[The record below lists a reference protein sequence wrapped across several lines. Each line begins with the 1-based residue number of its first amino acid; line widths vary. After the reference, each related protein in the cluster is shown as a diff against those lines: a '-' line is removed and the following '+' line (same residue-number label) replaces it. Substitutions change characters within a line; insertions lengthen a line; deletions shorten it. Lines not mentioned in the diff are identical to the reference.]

1 MNIIITNN
9 LNPPITPKRNLSLIK
24 NIIETPYER
33 VLSILQDTL
42 NSLNLS
48 SKAQSKLFPD
58 LQWVIK
64 IIKSRM
70 LYSYEIKEKDYVV
83 EMSRNDPD
91 FKQFVD
97 FVKDYNEHVIEM
109 KKKNNYI
116 NNELLQKPSFKLKR
130 KKNFN
135 KKIFLSNKALYSND
149 MKKVKKEKIVIN
161 CLNKETSPF
170 SPKKTPNYN
179 GFSDNSFEGR
189 NVDTLL
195 RNNFNFFENPI
206 IINNRGRVNIGLFN
220 NYENAN
226 LNRFKKNGRQKP
238 INSLNLLGRINSNL
252 SQDISNNISIN
263 NINKANKFLNLNYD
277 IKILNSNSIKK
288 PSKSQVQKIRMT
300 EQNSFNSESLN
311 KNSSI
316 YIDHLLKIHNYDV
329 KQITE
334 KEFNIFELKKIVG
347 QNNVLPL
354 MGRII
359 LETFGLKNDKIIK
372 VSKLEP
378 FLNAVSSQY
387 LPTTLYHNNL
397 HGADVCQSV
406 CLYFL
411 NSNAEKLI
419 QTTVLDLLGI
429 FIASLGHDLAHP
441 GLNNNFHINAGT
453 ELAITYNDNSCLE
466 NFHCSRLFSILKKDK
481 YNIFEILS
489 VSDYKDIRKRM
500 ISEILA
506 TDMFYHQKIVSLAEA
521 KIPQINND
529 KFEFISEDIESKKS
543 EQQVFLDFLIHL
555 ADLGHNAKAFDVSLK
570 WVELLSEELWL
581 QGDKEKS
588 LGISVSFLC
597 DREKTEVPKG
607 QINFIRG
614 FIIPTFEVLVTMF
627 PGLNY
632 TLENSNNNIKRWQQ
646 LADEKRLRG
655 WTPKKLNKNDEK
667 NSEKNN
673 NINNNK
679 GYKLGGVFGNIKSNE
694 NN

>member
-1 MNIIITNN
+1 M
-9 LNPPITPKRNLSLIK
+9 
-24 NIIETPYER
+24 
-33 VLSILQDTL
+33 
-42 NSLNLS
+42 
-48 SKAQSKLFPD
+48 
-58 LQWVIK
+58 
-64 IIKSRM
+64 
-70 LYSYEIKEKDYVV
+70 
-83 EMSRNDPD
+83 
-91 FKQFVD
+91 
-97 FVKDYNEHVIEM
+97 
-109 KKKNNYI
+109 
-116 NNELLQKPSFKLKR
+116 
-130 KKNFN
+130 
-135 KKIFLSNKALYSND
+135 
-149 MKKVKKEKIVIN
+149 
-161 CLNKETSPF
+161 
-170 SPKKTPNYN
+170 
-179 GFSDNSFEGR
+179 
-189 NVDTLL
+189 

-226 LNRFKKNGRQKP
+226 LNRFGKNGRQKP

-334 KEFNIFELKKIVG
+334 KKFNIFELKKIVG

-614 FIIPTFEVLVTMF
+614 FIIPTFSVLVTMF

-679 GYKLGGVFGNIKSNE
+679 GYKLGGGFGNIKSNE